1 MTIIECDLLL
11 SLFFSQHEGKRYCDV
26 IPLTTSIDTIDKID
40 RLGTTTI
47 ISSRKGLFH
56 YIILYCDTRK
66 SIKLQSSTENE
77 VIPLNLLDY
86 INMEDQI

>member
-1 MTIIECDLLL
+1 MTKIEANLLL
-11 SLFFSQHEGKRYCDV
+11 SLFFVQHQGKRLSDV
-26 IPLTTSIDTIDKID
+26 IPLTTSIDTIDKIN
-40 RLGTTTI
+40 RLGITTF